1 MNRFGPAPPTNL
13 FEGLTKKIQP
23 SPIKVIQVTIGPR
36 GMDKCRGRING
47 APKCIFGGS
56 RLLVSRSSN
65 RLHRCFSACTR
76 AAKAD
81 HVLRKSAN
89 MVSTLFAPALRE
101 LPQNL
106 PQRLKYLLKRFDRG

>member
-1 MNRFGPAPPTNL
+1 MKRYVPVQKRTIRSVGTPNTRFGFEWFPTRQSGVPFLNYRSYVFRMNRFGPAPPTNL

-23 SPIKVIQVTIGPR
+23 SPIKVIQVTIRPR

-65 RLHRCFSACTR
+65 RLH
-76 AAKAD
+76 
-81 HVLRKSAN
+81 
-89 MVSTLFAPALRE
+89 
-101 LPQNL
+101 
-106 PQRLKYLLKRFDRG
+106 